1 MDQTIKLTEEMVNQ
15 LEGPEPSLK
24 LDLSQDAIKALYTL
38 AYVKYQQGKYEDAKQ
53 CFRFLTL
60 LDSFDSRYWT
70 GLAACHHKL
79 KNYQQAIEYYSVV
92 ALQDHTN
99 PYIPF
104 HAAECYFA
112 NNQPEKGLLALSS
125 AIANAEK
132 SPSHQSLLAQL
143 KLMQASW
150 MGKHTGEVSKG
161 AIPC

>member
-1 MDQTIKLTEEMVNQ
+1 MEQGIKLTEELLDQ
-15 LEGPEPSLK
+15 LESSQISLG
-24 LDLSQDAIKALYTL
+24 DGLSEDAIKALYAL
-38 AYVKYQQGKYEDAKQ
+38 AYAKYQQGKYEDAKQ

-60 LDSFDSRYWT
+60 QHSFDKRYWM

-92 ALQDHTN
+92 ALQDYDN
-99 PYIPF
+99 PYIHF

-112 NNQPEKGLLALSS
+112 DNQPEQGLLALNS
-125 AIANAEK
+125 AITTAEK

-150 MGKHTGEVSKG
+150 MGKHSGEASKG
-161 AIPC
+161 VI